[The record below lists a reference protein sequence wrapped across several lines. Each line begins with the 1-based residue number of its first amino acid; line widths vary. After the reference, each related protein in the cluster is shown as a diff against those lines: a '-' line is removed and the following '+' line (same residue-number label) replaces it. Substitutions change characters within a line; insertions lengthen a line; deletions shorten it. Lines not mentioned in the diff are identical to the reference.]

1 MRTPLLSRPLTTPRI
16 DAMTFSQ
23 PTPAGDDAPEITTPE
38 LVVLE
43 LPTPTREETVAV
55 LAGRLLDAGRIRD
68 LPGFLADVQRHEH
81 QLATGLPGGI
91 GLAHARSDFVA
102 APSIAVGVMAYGK
115 GLDFGATDGPAH
127 VVLLLATPATSYSGH
142 LTMLAALARSLAK
155 DSFRESLR
163 RANDIGV
170 IAELV
175 NSTVDFST
183 V

>member
-1 MRTPLLSRPLTTPRI
+1 
-16 DAMTFSQ
+16 MTFSQ
-23 PTPAGDDAPEITTPE
+23 TTPAGDDAPEITTRE

-43 LPTPTREETVAV
+43 LATPTREEAVAL
-55 LAGRLLDAGRIRD
+55 LAGRLLAAERIGD
-68 LPGFLADVQRHEH
+68 LPGFLADVHRHEH

-91 GLAHARSDFVA
+91 GLAHARSDFVS
-102 APSIAVGVMAYGK
+102 APSIAVGVMAYGQ
-115 GLDFGATDGPAH
+115 GLDFGAKDGPAH
-127 VVLLLATPATSYSGH
+127 VVLLLATPASSYSGH
-142 LTMLAALARSLAK
+142 LMMLAALARSLAK

-163 RANDIGV
+163 RANDTGV